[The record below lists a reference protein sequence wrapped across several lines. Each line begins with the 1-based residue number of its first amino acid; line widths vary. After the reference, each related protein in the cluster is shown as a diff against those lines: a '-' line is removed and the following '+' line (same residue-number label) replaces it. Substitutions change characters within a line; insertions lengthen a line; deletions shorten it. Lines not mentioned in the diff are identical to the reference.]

1 MGTVRAVMQRET
13 WAEYV
18 RRVTRSVSQTEIA
31 DKTGVA
37 QTAIG
42 RWLRGDTGAPRAES
56 VVAFAKAVGR
66 PPVEALIAAGYLEP
80 ADADATV
87 SVGQSIQEFSTD
99 ALLDELRRRA
109 IGGDS

>member
-1 MGTVRAVMQRET
+1 MSTVRTVIRRET

-80 ADADATV
+80 SDAGQTV
-87 SVGQSIQEFSTD
+87 SVGQSIREFSID
-99 ALLDELRRRA
+99 ELLDELRRRS
-109 IGGDS
+109 IRSDS